1 KVWKRIPMPG
11 VTETIDLDDR
21 ASSDPGVAVRDSR
34 GLRLI
39 TEVQVLPPEAGVP
52 AGSRAVAVFL
62 VNHRAPETAPG
73 LGDGAFVFQVELTL
87 ECEAGFVPRPDRS
100 NEDTTDRD
108 EQIADLQYRDA
119 VDYAVGHGV
128 SVDVPP
134 GQDRVTRVRS
144 CWLPRYEVRP
154 VVAHA
159 EPGVTVDMDQL
170 GTLKTEAEV
179 LQHLGRLPEAYGEWI
194 AEQRKID
201 LDSAQR
207 C

>member
-1 KVWKRIPMPG
+1 RTRGSRYPPPLGLSVIVPPGVRELGATVRYANYERIEREEPDRERPRKVWKRIPMPG

-100 NEDTTDRD
+100 
-108 EQIADLQYRDA
+108 
-119 VDYAVGHGV
+119 
-128 SVDVPP
+128 
-134 GQDRVTRVRS
+134 
-144 CWLPRYEVRP
+144 
-154 VVAHA
+154 
-159 EPGVTVDMDQL
+159 
-170 GTLKTEAEV
+170 
-179 LQHLGRLPEAYGEWI
+179 
-194 AEQRKID
+194 
-201 LDSAQR
+201 
-207 C
+207 